1 VEEVSHE
8 YSTLGAATAVLVA
21 TLAVVAVGC
30 SATPTSS
37 PSTTT
42 STPANRIPPSTI
54 ADPWSTYWT
63 SVNPGSAIDF
73 VTART
78 GWRLDGQLWGPRLDG
93 SLGSGVVDN
102 GSAWP
107 GTSIEET
114 TDGGKSWST
123 ILHVTSGIWGMDLVS
138 RDVGFAVGVTSLRIT
153 SDGGKR
159 WRQVSEPAG
168 HPLVWVEFNTSE
180 LGYGLTTTGTL
191 VRSVDAGS
199 SWSSTGMTTT
209 ATAACFASAWVGY
222 VADRSGDLYATHDGG
237 RSWAEVERAPFPA
250 GTVRWSLERPVVQRH
265 EHLARPAADLCCRL
279 CCNQPV
285 PRYTQRRWRLLVVDN
300 RK

>member
-1 VEEVSHE
+1 MGIRHI
-8 YSTLGAATAVLVA
+8 GAATAVLVA

-93 SLGSGVVDN
+93 NLGSGVVDN

-114 TDGGKSWST
+114 DDAGTSWST
-123 ILHVTSGIWGMDLVS
+123 ILHITSGIWGMDLVS
-138 RDVGFAVGVTSLRIT
+138 S
-153 SDGGKR
+153 
-159 WRQVSEPAG
+159 
-168 HPLVWVEFNTSE
+168 
-180 LGYGLTTTGTL
+180 GT
-191 VRSVDAGS
+191 
-199 SWSSTGMTTT
+199 
-209 ATAACFASAWVGY
+209 F
-222 VADRSGDLYATHDGG
+222 
-237 RSWAEVERAPFPA
+237 
-250 GTVRWSLERPVVQRH
+250 
-265 EHLARPAADLCCRL
+265 LAIP
-279 CCNQPV
+279 
-285 PRYTQRRWRLLVVDN
+285 
-300 RK
+300 

>member
-1 VEEVSHE
+1 MGIRHI
-8 YSTLGAATAVLVA
+8 GAATAVLVA
-21 TLAVVAVGC
+21 MLAVVAVGC
-30 SATPTSS
+30 SATATSS

-42 STPANRIPPSTI
+42 STPSNKIPSSSTV
-54 ADPWSTYWT
+54 AHPWSAYWT

-78 GWRLDGQLWGPRLDG
+78 GWRVDGQLWGPRLDG

-123 ILHVTSGIWGMDLVS
+123 ILRITSGIWGMDLVS

-153 SDGGKR
+153 SDGGKH

-191 VRSVDAGS
+191 VRSVDGGS

-222 VADRSGDLYATHDGG
+222 VADRSGDLYATHDAG
-237 RSWAEVERAPFPA
+237 RSWAEVERA
-250 GTVRWSLERPVVQRH
+250 
-265 EHLARPAADLCCRL
+265 
-279 CCNQPV
+279 
-285 PRYTQRRWRLLVVDN
+285 
-300 RK
+300 